1 MTDAVVPRSLT
12 PAEDALP
19 RRAAR
24 QPGARRRLVLMVLAV
39 VVFIAALLVLGPY
52 GLIPFGLLLA
62 FSTDSDEDGTRR
74 SVILTRRNLGLAA
87 AMVLAFAWFWLWQ
100 LDLPESTL
108 VVIGGALIAL
118 PLALQESSG
127 RRGA

>member
-24 QPGARRRLVLMVLAV
+24 QPGVRRRLVLMVLAV
-39 VVFIAALLVLGPY
+39 VVFIAALLVLGLY

-62 FSTDSDEDGTRR
+62 FSTDSDEENARR
-74 SVILTRRNLGLAA
+74 SVNLTRRNLGLAA

-100 LDLPESTL
+100 LDLPDSM
-108 VVIGGALIAL
+108 
-118 PLALQESSG
+118 
-127 RRGA
+127 